1 MVPYE
6 KKSITI
12 EKEIDMQYFDSLLEE
27 DNTVENKLE
36 RNIHES
42 DELEN
47 NELEILDYIKLI
59 IILLQIVHF
68 LPKKWYP
75 SF

>member
-47 NELEILDYIKLI
+47 NELK
-59 IILLQIVHF
+59 F
-68 LPKKWYP
+68 
-75 SF
+75 

>member
-12 EKEIDMQYFDSLLEE
+12 EKEIDMQHFDSLLEE
-27 DNTVENKLE
+27 DNTVENRLE
-36 RNIHES
+36 RNIHKS

-59 IILLQIVHF
+59 IILLQIIHF
-68 LPKKWYP
+68 LPKK
-75 SF
+75 

>member
-68 LPKKWYP
+68 LPKK
-75 SF
+75 

>member
-12 EKEIDMQYFDSLLEE
+12 EKEIDMQHFDSLLEE
-27 DNTVENKLE
+27 DNTVENRLE
-36 RNIHES
+36 RNIHKS

-68 LPKKWYP
+68 LPKK
-75 SF
+75 